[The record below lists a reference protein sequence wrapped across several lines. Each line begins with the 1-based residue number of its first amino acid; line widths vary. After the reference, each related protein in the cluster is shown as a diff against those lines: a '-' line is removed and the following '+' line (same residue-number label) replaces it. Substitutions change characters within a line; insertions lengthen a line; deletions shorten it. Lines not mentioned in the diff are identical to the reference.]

1 LEQSQA
7 IKSLIDMNF
16 NEMPQP
22 RVAVAKTKLLI
33 AQPFLQD
40 KHFERSVILICEH
53 ENQGTF
59 GFILTRPTN
68 LAVSE
73 VIEVSSFDQI
83 LHIGGPVE
91 QNTLHFIHTLP
102 EIPKA
107 LPLKDGV
114 YWGGDF
120 EYVKSLAIANR
131 LNAENSRFFVGY
143 SGWGKDQLLQEV
155 QENSWF
161 VVDYDLQFIFEQE
174 GEKLWH
180 NILKNLGGRYK
191 VFANYPKDPKLN

>member
-1 LEQSQA
+1 MDLNETQSQQ
-7 IKSLIDMNF
+7 SVPL
-16 NEMPQP
+16 
-22 RVAVAKTKLLI
+22 AKAKWLI
-33 AQPFLQD
+33 AKPFLHD
-40 KHFERSVILICEH
+40 KHFERSVVLICEH

-59 GFILTRPTN
+59 GFILTHPTN
-68 LAVSE
+68 LFVSE
-73 VIEVSSFDQI
+73 VIDVSSFDQI

-102 EIPKA
+102 EIPRA
-107 LPLKDGV
+107 LHLKDGV

-143 SGWGKDQLLQEV
+143 SGWGKDQLNQEV
-155 QENSWF
+155 QENTWF
-161 VVDYDLQFIFEQE
+161 VVDYDLRFIFEQG
-174 GEKLWH
+174 GEKLWQ
-180 NILKNLGGRYK
+180 NLLKNLGGRYK